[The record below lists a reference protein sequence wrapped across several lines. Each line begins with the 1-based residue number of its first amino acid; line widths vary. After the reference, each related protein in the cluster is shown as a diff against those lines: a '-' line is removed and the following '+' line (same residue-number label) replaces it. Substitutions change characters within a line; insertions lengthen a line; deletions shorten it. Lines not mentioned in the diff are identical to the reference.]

1 MASHHHLRGQ
11 PPTSTVTDD
20 IWLNPAE
27 LQLWGELGLKLRVKP
42 GAALV
47 TVTLHPPQP
56 QVFGLCSRTLKDRT
70 TLGMQVG
77 SAPEGEGRQ
86 SWLLTG

>member
-1 MASHHHLRGQ
+1 MIYGS
-11 PPTSTVTDD
+11 
-20 IWLNPAE
+20 AE
-27 LQLWGELGLKLRVKP
+27 LQLRGELGLKLRVKP

-47 TVTLHPPQP
+47 AVTLHPPQP

-77 SAPEGEGRQ
+77 SAPEGEGRE
-86 SWLLTG
+86 SLLLTG